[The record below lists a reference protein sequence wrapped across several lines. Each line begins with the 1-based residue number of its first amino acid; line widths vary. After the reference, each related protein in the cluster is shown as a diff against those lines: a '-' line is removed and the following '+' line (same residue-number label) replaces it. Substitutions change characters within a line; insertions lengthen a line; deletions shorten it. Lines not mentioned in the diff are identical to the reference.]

1 MKDLYE
7 RLGGGLDPEIARA
20 RRENDPRGSVSSTLI
35 SSSPPR
41 QLIFGHLSSTL
52 QIISTRS
59 RLKNLIMKLFK
70 LIYPYA
76 AVGYA
81 LLEVGYDVNYAF
93 AARGEWRW
101 WMKLVRVSVIR
112 DDGSLSESE
121 VSARASIIA
130 RKSTTGIH
138 SIRHFLSTSP
148 LRQQR
153 AC

>member
-20 RRENDPRGSVSSTLI
+20 RRENDPRGSVSSSLI
-35 SSSPPR
+35 FSSR
-41 QLIFGHLSSTL
+41 LAQLIFCHPSFTL

-121 VSARASIIA
+121 VSARASTIA
-130 RKSTTGIH
+130 GKFVTDTQWV
-138 SIRHFLSTSP
+138 RHNSTSP
-148 LRQQR
+148 LPQQR

>member
-20 RRENDPRGSVSSTLI
+20 RRENDPRGSVSSSLIFSSRLVQLI
-35 SSSPPR
+35 SCHPSC
-41 QLIFGHLSSTL
+41 TL

-81 LLEVGYDVNYAF
+81 LLEVEYDVNYAF

-130 RKSTTGIH
+130 GKSITEIQ
-138 SIRHFLSTSP
+138 SIRHY
-148 LRQQR
+148 
-153 AC
+153 